1 MTSAL
6 DLSTLFG
13 SPEALVAQHEERLA
27 QLADLHK
34 AVTEAVGEAAT
45 ADGRVQARYTEA
57 EGITELKLD
66 PRVLRLPADDLADLI
81 TRTVNDAKRAAAAAV
96 DEAGSRAQQA
106 GLPDPDAV
114 LDQVPGIQQF
124 LAEVT
129 ADTGRMTEQLESL
142 MEQLSARAGSSSS
155 PTAAHQWSAR

>member
-1 MTSAL
+1 MTSAF

-13 SPEALVAQHEERLA
+13 SPEAFVAQHEERLA
-27 QLADLHK
+27 RLADLHK
-34 AVTEAVGEAAT
+34 EVAEAVGEAASD
-45 ADGRVQARYTEA
+45 DGRVQVRFTEA
-57 EGITELKLD
+57 DGISELKLD
-66 PRVLRLPADDLADLI
+66 PRALRLPADDLADLI

-96 DEAGSRAQQA
+96 AEAGSRAQQA

-142 MEQLSARAGSSSS
+142 MEQLTTRAGSTGS
-155 PTAAHQWSAR
+155 PKAADQWSAR